1 MIHTARVFLFT
12 ILAAAAAAA
21 QDSPKL
27 SLRQTLELA
36 ERKSPEMQLALLRQV
51 EAQARSLVARSA
63 YQPQLG
69 VAVANT
75 YQTSNMEGIGLL
87 IPGFPERLG
96 PYRVFN
102 ARPQLTAPVFDLELL
117 SGIHAARER
126 VIESKYDAETT
137 RQATLLAVLELDID
151 FFQAESR
158 IAAAAARLNTAQAV
172 HQQAEQ
178 SEAAGSASKLDLART
193 AQQVFAERAGL
204 TQATRDRDV
213 VRAMLLQTI
222 GLEQNATI
230 QIEAPELENFAE
242 RLRSVDAIRS
252 SAFEERAEL
261 NALEARR
268 GAAQF
273 DREGAQRER
282 LPKLAFSGDYGVL
295 GQGPDRS
302 LSTYTVGG
310 SVTIPL
316 FTGGRIRANIDAAQS
331 RVAQA
336 EAELRKTRLQ
346 VSEEV
351 ERAAIESDASRE
363 TLSAARSATAE
374 ARKALELSRLRFR
387 AGISTSVD
395 VATAES
401 ALAQS
406 EDFEIRTRYDW
417 YLAEARLARAEG
429 NVYWFFDRGAR

>member
-1 MIHTARVFLFT
+1 MNYATRVFLFAM
-12 ILAAAAAAA
+12 LALAAAA

-36 ERKSPEMQLALLRQV
+36 EKKSPEMQIALLRQV
-51 EAQARSLVARSA
+51 EAHARSLVARSA

-69 VAVANT
+69 IAVGNT

-87 IPGFPERLG
+87 IPGVPSRLG

-102 ARPQLTAPVFDLELL
+102 ARPQLTAPVLDLELL

-137 RQATLLAVLELDID
+137 RQATLLAVLELDINL
-151 FFQAESR
+151 FQAESR
-158 IAAAAARLNTAQAV
+158 IAAAEARLRTAQAV
-172 HQQAEQ
+172 HQQAGQ

-193 AQQVFAERAGL
+193 AQQVFAERANL

-213 VRAMLLQTI
+213 VRAMLLETI
-222 GLEQNATI
+222 GLEQNAGI
-230 QIEAPELENFAE
+230 QIEAPELARFEE
-242 RLRSVDAIRS
+242 RLRSVDTIRS
-252 SAFEERAEL
+252 GAFEERAEL
-261 NALEARR
+261 NALEARIR
-268 GAAQF
+268 AAQF

-302 LSTYTVGG
+302 LSTYAVAG
-310 SVTIPL
+310 SLTIPL

-331 RVAQA
+331 RLAQA

-351 ERAAIESDASRE
+351 ERATIESDASRE
-363 TLSAARSATAE
+363 TLSAASGATAE

-387 AGISTSVD
+387 AGIATSVD

-401 ALAQS
+401 AVAQS

>member
-1 MIHTARVFLFT
+1 MNHTTRVFIFAL
-12 ILAAAAAAA
+12 LAAAAGA

-27 SLRQTLELA
+27 TLRQTLELA
-36 ERKSPEMQLALLRQV
+36 EKNSPDVQVALLQRA
-51 EAQARSLVARSA
+51 EAQARSLVTRSA

-69 VAVANT
+69 IVVGNT

-126 VIESKYDAETT
+126 VVESKYDAETT
-137 RQATLLAVLELDID
+137 RQSTLLAVLELDINL
-151 FFQAESR
+151 FQAESR
-158 IAAAAARLNTAQAV
+158 MAAADARLRTAQAV
-172 HQQAEQ
+172 HRQAEQ

-193 AQQVFAERAGL
+193 AQQVFAERANL
-204 TQATRDRDV
+204 VQATRDRDV
-213 VRAMLLQTI
+213 VRAMLLETI
-222 GLEQNATI
+222 GLEQDATF
-230 QIEAPELENFAE
+230 QFEAPELANFAE
-242 RLRSVDAIRS
+242 RMRSVEAIRNG
-252 SAFEERAEL
+252 AFEERAEL

-268 GAAQF
+268 RAAQF
-273 DREGAQRER
+273 DCEGAQRER

-310 SVTIPL
+310 SLTIPL

-351 ERAAIESDASRE
+351 ERAATESDASRE
-363 TLSAARSATAE
+363 TLSAASSATAE

-387 AGISTSVD
+387 AGIATSVD

>member
-1 MIHTARVFLFT
+1 MNYTVRVFLFT
-12 ILAAAAAAA
+12 ILAAAAAA
-21 QDSPKL
+21 QDSPRL

-36 ERKSPEMQLALLRQV
+36 EKKSPEMQLALLRRV

-69 VAVANT
+69 IAVGNT
-75 YQTSNMEGIGLL
+75 YQTSNMEGLGLL
-87 IPGFPERLG
+87 IPGVPSRLG

-126 VIESKYDAETT
+126 VVESKYDAETT
-137 RQATLLAVLELDID
+137 RQATLLAVLELDIN

-158 IAAAAARLNTAQAV
+158 IAAADARLRNAQAI
-172 HQQAEQ
+172 HQQAEE

-193 AQQVFAERAGL
+193 SQQMFAERANL

-213 VRAMLLQTI
+213 VRAMLLETI
-222 GLEQNATI
+222 GLEQNAGI
-230 QIEAPELENFAE
+230 RIEAPELARFEE
-242 RLRSVDAIRS
+242 RLRSVDVIRS
-252 SAFEERAEL
+252 GAFEERSEL
-261 NALEARR
+261 NALEARKR
-268 GAAQF
+268 AAQF

-302 LSTYTVGG
+302 LSTYTLGG
-310 SVTIPL
+310 SLTIPL
-316 FTGGRIRANIDAAQS
+316 FTGGRIRGNIDAAQS

-336 EAELRKTRLQ
+336 EAELRKARLQ

-351 ERAAIESDASRE
+351 ERAALESDASRE
-363 TLSAARSATAE
+363 TLSAAASAAAE
-374 ARKALELSRLRFR
+374 ARKALALSRLRFR
-387 AGISTSVD
+387 AGIATSVD

-417 YLAEARLARAEG
+417 NLAEARLARAEG
-429 NVYWFFDRGAR
+429 NVYWFIDRGGR

>member
-1 MIHTARVFLFT
+1 
-12 ILAAAAAAA
+12 
-21 QDSPKL
+21 
-27 SLRQTLELA
+27 LRQTLELA
-36 ERKSPEMQLALLRQV
+36 EKQSPEMQLALLRRV

-69 VAVANT
+69 VAVGNT
-75 YQTSNMEGIGLL
+75 YQTSNMEGLGLL
-87 IPGFPERLG
+87 IPGVPSRLG

-126 VIESKYDAETT
+126 VVESKYDAETT
-137 RQATLLAVLELDID
+137 RQSTLLAVLELDINL
-151 FFQAESR
+151 FQAESR
-158 IAAAAARLNTAQAV
+158 IAAADARLRNAQAI
-172 HQQAEQ
+172 HRQAQE

-193 AQQVFAERAGL
+193 SQQMFAERANL

-213 VRAMLLQTI
+213 VRAMLLETI
-222 GLEQNATI
+222 GLEQNAGI
-230 QIEAPELENFAE
+230 RIEAPELARFQE
-242 RLRSVDAIRS
+242 RLRSVEAIRS
-252 SAFEERAEL
+252 GAFEERSEL

-268 GAAQF
+268 RAAQF

-302 LSTYTVGG
+302 LSTYTLGG
-310 SVTIPL
+310 SLTIPL
-316 FTGGRIRANIDAAQS
+316 FTGGRIRGNIDAAQS
-331 RVAQA
+331 KVAQA
-336 EAELRKTRLQ
+336 EAELRKARLQ

-351 ERAAIESDASRE
+351 ERAALESDASRE
-363 TLSAARSATAE
+363 TLSAASSATAE
-374 ARKALELSRLRFR
+374 ARQALELSRLRFR
-387 AGISTSVD
+387 AGIATSVD

>member
-1 MIHTARVFLFT
+1 M
-12 ILAAAAAAA
+12 
-21 QDSPKL
+21 
-27 SLRQTLELA
+27 
-36 ERKSPEMQLALLRQV
+36 
-51 EAQARSLVARSA
+51 ARSA

-69 VAVANT
+69 VVVGNT

-87 IPGFPERLG
+87 IPGIPARLG

-126 VIESKYDAETT
+126 VVESKYDAETT
-137 RQATLLAVLELDID
+137 RQATLLAVLELDINL
-151 FFQAESR
+151 FQAESR
-158 IAAAAARLNTAQAV
+158 IAAAAERLRTAQAI

-193 AQQVFAERAGL
+193 AQQVFAERANL

-213 VRAMLLQTI
+213 VRAMLLETI
-222 GLEQNATI
+222 GLEQNAGI
-230 QIEAPELENFAE
+230 RIEAPELARFEE
-242 RLRSVDAIRS
+242 RLRSVDEIRS
-252 SAFEERAEL
+252 GAFEARAEL
-261 NALEARR
+261 NGLQARIR
-268 GAAQF
+268 AAQF

-302 LSTYTVGG
+302 LSTYTLGG
-310 SVTIPL
+310 SLTIPL
-316 FTGGRIRANIDAAQS
+316 FTGGRIHANMDAAQS
-331 RVAQA
+331 KLAQA

-363 TLSAARSATAE
+363 TLSAASSATAE

-387 AGISTSVD
+387 AGIATSVD

-417 YLAEARLARAEG
+417 HLAEARLARAEG
-429 NVYWFFDRGAR
+429 NVYWFFDRRAR

>member
-1 MIHTARVFLFT
+1 MNRTTLVFLSAALA
-12 ILAAAAAAA
+12 LAASA
-21 QDSPKL
+21 QESPKL

-36 ERKSPEMQLALLRQV
+36 EKQSPEMQLALLRRV

-69 VAVANT
+69 VAVGNT
-75 YQTSNMEGIGLL
+75 YQTSNMEGLGLL
-87 IPGFPERLG
+87 IPGVPSRLG

-102 ARPQLTAPVFDLELL
+102 ARPQLIAPVFDLELL

-126 VIESKYDAETT
+126 VVESKYDAETT
-137 RQATLLAVLELDID
+137 RQATLLAVLELDINL
-151 FFQAESR
+151 FQAESR
-158 IAAAAARLNTAQAV
+158 IAAADARLRNAQAI
-172 HQQAEQ
+172 HQQAQE
-178 SEAAGSASKLDLART
+178 SEAAGGASKLDLART
-193 AQQVFAERAGL
+193 SQQMFAERANL

-213 VRAMLLQTI
+213 VRAMLLETI
-222 GLEQNATI
+222 GLEQNAEI
-230 QIEAPELENFAE
+230 RIEAPELARFQE
-242 RLRSVDAIRS
+242 RVRSVEAIRS
-252 SAFEERAEL
+252 GAFEERSEL

-268 GAAQF
+268 RAAQF

-302 LSTYTVGG
+302 LSTYTLGG
-310 SVTIPL
+310 SLTIPL
-316 FTGGRIRANIDAAQS
+316 FTGGRIRGNIDAAQS
-331 RVAQA
+331 KVAQA
-336 EAELRKTRLQ
+336 EAELRKARLQ

-351 ERAAIESDASRE
+351 ERAALESDASRE
-363 TLSAARSATAE
+363 TLSAASSATAE
-374 ARKALELSRLRFR
+374 ARQALELSRLRFR
-387 AGISTSVD
+387 AGIATSVD

>member
-1 MIHTARVFLFT
+1 MNHATRVFIFT
-12 ILAAAAAAA
+12 ILATAAAA

-36 ERKSPEMQLALLRQV
+36 EKKSPDMQLALLRQV
-51 EAQARSLVARSA
+51 EARARSLVARSA

-69 VAVANT
+69 VAVGNT
-75 YQTSNMEGIGLL
+75 YQTSNMEGLGLL
-87 IPGFPERLG
+87 IPGVPSRLG

-126 VIESKYDAETT
+126 VVESKYDAETT
-137 RQATLLAVLELDID
+137 RQATLLAVLELDINL
-151 FFQAESR
+151 FQAESR
-158 IAAAAARLNTAQAV
+158 IAAAAARLRTAQAV
-172 HQQAEQ
+172 YQQAEE

-193 AQQVFAERAGL
+193 GQQAFAERANL
-204 TQATRDRDV
+204 IQATRDRDV
-213 VRAMLLQTI
+213 VRAMLLETI
-222 GLEQNATI
+222 GLEQNAEI
-230 QIEAPELENFAE
+230 QIEAPELARFEE
-242 RLRSVDAIRS
+242 RLRPVEVIRNG
-252 SAFEERAEL
+252 AFEERSEL

-268 GAAQF
+268 RAAQF

-282 LPKLAFSGDYGVL
+282 LPKFAFSGDYGVL
-295 GQGPDRS
+295 GQGPERS
-302 LSTYTVGG
+302 LSTYTLGG
-310 SVTIPL
+310 SLTIPL
-316 FTGGRIRANIDAAQS
+316 FTGGRIRGNIDAAQS
-331 RVAQA
+331 KVAQA
-336 EAELRKTRLQ
+336 EAELRKARLQ

-351 ERAAIESDASRE
+351 ERAALESDASRE
-363 TLSAARSATAE
+363 TLSAASSATEE
-374 ARKALELSRLRFR
+374 ARKALALSRLRFR
-387 AGISTSVD
+387 AGIATSVD